1 MSAEV
6 INVVEST
13 SDDSES
19 GSTTSA
25 RSSVNPQNAEE
36 SSLDEDYF
44 VGKSIKAN
52 FCSCLPASA
61 RIVLTVL
68 LF

>member
-44 VGKSIKAN
+44 VGKSYTDN
-52 FCSCLPASA
+52 DYTCCPVSNL
-61 RIVLTVL
+61 IVLTVL
-68 LF
+68 LS

>member
-52 FCSCLPASA
+52 ICTFWPVSILT
-61 RIVLTVL
+61 VLTVL